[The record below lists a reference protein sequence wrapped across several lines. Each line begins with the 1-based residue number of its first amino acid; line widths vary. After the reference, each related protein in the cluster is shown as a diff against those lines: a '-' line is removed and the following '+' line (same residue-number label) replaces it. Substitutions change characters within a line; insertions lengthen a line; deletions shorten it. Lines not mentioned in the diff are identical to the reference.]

1 MPEECEPSPPMKNDR
16 GESAP
21 AVTSWIRTASS
32 QSLQN
37 VDALLSQANR
47 LPSRRTKPVAGAV
60 RVTVVKVE
68 KGKPPVRFS
77 VEAIAIRPRPLA
89 STPSSLSAFRFA
101 TFLPELTE
109 KGACPLATVRP
120 SAVAPLVV
128 LVFTT

>member
-1 MPEECEPSPPMKNDR
+1 MPEACEPSPPMKNDR
-16 GESAP
+16 GESVP

-47 LPSRRTKPVAGAV
+47 LPSRRTKPLAGAA

-89 STPSSLSAFRFA
+89 LKPSSLSAFKKVAFPA
-101 TFLPELTE
+101 VELTWI
-109 KGACPLATVRP
+109 GAWLVAT
-120 SAVAPLVV
+120 
-128 LVFTT
+128 